1 MEQRSIQVLK
11 REFRFSEQGYTL
23 VKSMVFIYAFKKAE
37 INYPLYK
44 AEEHS
49 AQDYISKLC
58 ETANSNLL
66 IINEKCGEKL
76 GEIVKDCVKNFNSY
90 VATQSGLSFALSILN
105 DLSIDNIKDFIIND
119 ANFIGERED
128 LSSPK
133 NLIDLVIELL
143 NKEENQSWFDLGCG
157 NGDFLVELTKKNNDV
172 SCYGEDINY
181 NCQLLTKIRL
191 YLAGANAKI
200 YENNILSTNYNEI
213 VDVAYANTPFLMRLS
228 RTEFDYNDYNKYVGK
243 LRPMQNADWI
253 FADRL
258 LQSIKD
264 RGIILMTEA
273 SLMNFIDIE
282 QRKNVIE
289 QNLIEGVIKLPTNLF
304 IYTGI
309 SVSMVIFNK
318 HKENKEIK
326 FLDATKMCT
335 SGRRLNELNVTEI
348 LQAYNSE
355 SEVTKVNIEDISKE
369 DYSLHVKKY
378 IDVNDI
384 VLENETVLETV
395 VEEIFRGA
403 QISASMIDEYSKVTD
418 GDEVYKLIS
427 MGDIQNGTFD
437 INNLQVIKND
447 GKFDRYLVKNGD
459 VLVSSKSTKIKTA
472 VVEIPEGEKFVATG
486 SLLVIRCNQ
495 EKINPVYLKTF
506 FDSNNGSKLLESIQT
521 GTVIISIN
529 ASALMKMRISLVEKN
544 KQDEIAERFLIKLD
558 RFKVTQ
564 LKLAKLEKELTSIFD
579 DSIGGE

>member
-1 MEQRSIQVLK
+1 MEQKNIQTLK

-23 VKSMVFIYAFKKAE
+23 VKLMVFIYAFKKTD
-37 INYPLYK
+37 INYPIYK
-44 AEEHS
+44 AKEHS
-49 AQDYISKLC
+49 AQDYLSKLW
-58 ETANSNLL
+58 EIANSNLL
-66 IINEKCGEKL
+66 KINEKCGEQL
-76 GEIVKDCVKNFNSY
+76 GEIVKECVKSFNSY
-90 VATQSGLSFALSILN
+90 VSTQSSLSFALSVLN
-105 DLSIDNIKDFIIND
+105 DLSIDDIKDFIIND

-133 NLIDLVIELL
+133 NLIDLVIGLL
-143 NKEENQSWFDLGCG
+143 AKEENQSWFDLGCG
-157 NGDFLVELTKKNNDV
+157 NGDFLVELTKKNNNV

-191 YLAGANAKI
+191 YFTGTNAKI
-200 YENNILSTNYNEI
+200 FENNILSTNYNEI

-228 RTEFDYNDYNKYVGK
+228 RTGFDYNDYNKYVGN
-243 LRPMQNADWI
+243 LRTMQNADWI

-273 SLMNFIDIE
+273 SLMNFVNIE

-289 QNLIEGVIKLPTNLF
+289 KNLIEGVIKLPTNLF
-304 IYTGI
+304 MYTGI

-318 HKENKEIK
+318 HKQNKEIK

-335 SGRRLNELNVTEI
+335 SGRRLNELNVSEI

-355 SEVTKVNIEDISKE
+355 NEVTKVNIEDISKE

-384 VLENETVLETV
+384 ILENETILETV
-395 VEEIFRGA
+395 VDEIFRGT
-403 QISASMIDEYSKVTD
+403 QISASMLDEYSKVSE
-418 GDEVYKLIS
+418 GDKVYKLIS
-427 MGDIQNGTFD
+427 MGDIQNGSFD
-437 INNLQVIKND
+437 IDGLQVIKND

-506 FDSNNGSKLLESIQT
+506 FDSSNGSKLLESIQT
-521 GTVIISIN
+521 GTAIISIN
-529 ASALMKMRISLVEKN
+529 ASALMKMRISLLEKS
-544 KQDEIAERFLIKLD
+544 KQDKIAERFLLKLD
-558 RFKVTQ
+558 QFKVTQ
-564 LKLAKLEKELTSIFD
+564 AKLARLEKELTNVFD
-579 DSIGGE
+579 DLIGGE

>member
-1 MEQRSIQVLK
+1 MEQRNIQVLK

-23 VKSMVFIYAFKKAE
+23 VKSMVFIYAFKKAD

-44 AEEHS
+44 VEEYS
-49 AQDYISKLC
+49 AQDYLAKLC
-58 ETANSNLL
+58 EIANFNLL
-66 IINEKCGEKL
+66 IIKEECGEQL
-76 GEIVKDCVKNFNSY
+76 VEIVKECVKSFNSY
-90 VATQSGLSFALSILN
+90 VSSQSGLTFALSVLN
-105 DLSIDNIKDFIIND
+105 DLSIEDIKNFIIND

-133 NLIDLVIELL
+133 NLIDLVIGLL
-143 NKEENQSWFDLGCG
+143 SKDENQVWFDLGCG
-157 NGDFLVELTKKNNDV
+157 NGDFLVELTKTDNNV

-181 NCQLLTKIRL
+181 NSQLLTKIRL
-191 YLAGANAKI
+191 YFAGANAKI
-200 YENNILSTNYNEI
+200 FENDILSTNYNEI
-213 VDVAYANTPFLMRLS
+213 ADVAYANTPFLMRLF

-243 LRPMQNADWI
+243 LKPMQNADWI

-282 QRKNVIE
+282 QRKNVVE
-289 QNLIEGVIKLPTNLF
+289 QNLIEGVIKLPTNMF
-304 IYTGI
+304 TYTGI

-326 FLDATKMCT
+326 FLDATKMCI
-335 SGRRLNELNVTEI
+335 SGRRLNELNVSEI
-348 LQAYNSE
+348 LQSYNSE
-355 SEVTKVNIEDISKE
+355 SEVTKVNITEVSKE
-369 DYSLHVKKY
+369 DYSLNVKKY

-384 VLENETVLETV
+384 VLENETILETV
-395 VEEIFRGA
+395 VDEIFRGA
-403 QISASMIDEYSKVTD
+403 QISASMIDEYSKVSE
-418 GDEVYKLIS
+418 GDKVYKLIS
-427 MGDIQNGTFD
+427 MGDIQHSSFD
-437 INNLQVIKND
+437 INGLQVIKND

-472 VVEIPEGEKFVATG
+472 VVEIPEDKQFVATG

-506 FDSNNGSKLLESIQT
+506 FDSSNGSKLLESIQT

-529 ASALMKMRISLVEKN
+529 ASALMKMRISLLEKN
-544 KQDEIAERFLIKLD
+544 KQDEIAERFLLKLD
-558 RFKVTQ
+558 QFKVTQ
-564 LKLAKLEKELTSIFD
+564 AKLARLEKELTNVFD